1 MVPTPEETLITRGD
15 KGDHVARWQ
24 AFLRVQGFDPRG
36 IDGIFG
42 TLTAVATAHLQ
53 SALKLP
59 PHSVVD
65 RATMARAVE
74 LGFVGEVA
82 FVPAAKL
89 TPAARSQVD
98 WIVFHT
104 MEAPEKGGTAG
115 AVARYFATV
124 APASAHYC
132 VDDAAIVQCVSEH
145 DVAWHAPGANRAGIG
160 VEHAGYAR
168 QTAAEWADAYST
180 AMLRRS
186 AALVALLC
194 VRWGIPP
201 VLVDAGGLARGARG
215 ITTHK
220 AVTDAFN
227 AGRGH
232 YDPGPAWPGEWYVA
246 RVREAMGRALPPL
259 PDEP

>member
-1 MVPTPEETLITRGD
+1 MVPTPEETLIARGD
-15 KGDHVARWQ
+15 KGDGVARWQ

-36 IDGIFG
+36 VDGIFG
-42 TLTAVATAHLQ
+42 TSSSVATAHLQ
-53 SALKLP
+53 SSLTLP
-59 PHSVVD
+59 PHGIVD
-65 RATMARAVE
+65 RATMRRAVE
-74 LGFVGEVA
+74 LGFVGELGWIQ
-82 FVPAAKL
+82 AAKF
-89 TPAARSQVD
+89 TPAGRDRVD

-104 MEAPEKGGTAG
+104 MEAPEKGRTALN
-115 AVARYFATV
+115 VANYFATS

-132 VDDAAIVQCVSEH
+132 VDADSVVQCVDERS
-145 DVAWHAPGANRAGIG
+145 VAWHAPGANRAGIG

-168 QTAAEWADAYST
+168 QTAEEWADEYST

-201 VLVDAGGLARGARG
+201 VLVDAGGLARGERG

-232 YDPGPAWPGEWYVA
+232 YDPGPAWPGPWYVA